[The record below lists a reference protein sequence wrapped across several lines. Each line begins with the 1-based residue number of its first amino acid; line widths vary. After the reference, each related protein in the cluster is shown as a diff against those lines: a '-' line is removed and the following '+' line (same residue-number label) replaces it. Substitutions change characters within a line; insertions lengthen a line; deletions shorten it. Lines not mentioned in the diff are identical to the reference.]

1 MNLIKNHGK
10 DYIDEDDIKNEINK
24 ESKEGD

>member
-1 MNLIKNHGK
+1 MNLINNHGK
-10 DYIDEDDIKNEINK
+10 DYIDEDDIKNEINN